1 MQTERYQQLEKSKN
15 SPSGTETKYT
25 THSNK
30 LASTLL
36 EEEEP
41 RRMKRLQPTDLTTIF
56 S

>member
-1 MQTERYQQLEKSKN
+1 VEIEKC
-15 SPSGTETKYT
+15 
-25 THSNK
+25 SNNPNE

-41 RRMKRLQPTDLTTIF
+41 RRMKRYKPADFTTRF